1 MNKLS
6 CFLLH
11 VSGPLAAKVWQLF
24 ACSVACRAAIRNLSI
39 PSIRFCLFGVRGVPF
54 CMISH
59 TRRYN
64 QIHVQSLHLHVQSAW
79 VHLFVCSPSEGSGN
93 VEHWCLDKQFF
104 NGTVCW
110 QTTKQLAVTLRC
122 RTPSMAEQSV

>member
-39 PSIRFCLFGVRGVPF
+39 PSIRFCLFGMRCVPF
-54 CMISH
+54 CMISLTH
-59 TRRYN
+59 EDTIKYMYNHFSLTVKVLGYVCLYVAPRR
-64 QIHVQSLHLHVQSAW
+64 AA
-79 VHLFVCSPSEGSGN
+79 E
-93 VEHWCLDKQFF
+93 
-104 NGTVCW
+104 
-110 QTTKQLAVTLRC
+110 TLSIC
-122 RTPSMAEQSV
+122 V